1 MDEAYEHT
9 QLQELVWHQ
18 ITPIADDLV
27 DSLPLRIHS
36 QLKTSMAE
44 IASAQTSPFLGGGKG
59 QIWDVHF
66 NRRIGREKVKFSF
79 LVTELLQL

>member
-1 MDEAYEHT
+1 MFSKEKHRSFITSITKNCMDEAYEHP

-27 DSLPLRIHS
+27 DSFPLRIHS
-36 QLKTSMAE
+36 QLKTNVAE

-59 QIWDVHF
+59 QI
-66 NRRIGREKVKFSF
+66 
-79 LVTELLQL
+79 